1 MHRLVAGTRLHRLH
15 DASFPGDAFN
25 PCRGGR
31 QRFSPLFDA
40 AGRCVPSLYAAT
52 TFDAAV
58 YETIA
63 HGVDLRDPFRH
74 VRREALDDRCHS
86 ELVCA
91 GELLLAPLFR
101 PEVEALGHAHEALF
115 APRVSAYADC
125 LDIAARLHAES
136 PRAQGLIW
144 SSVRDDGGFCVRL
157 FGDRVAAGQLRLDGT
172 RTATDAPELVE
183 DVRRALERSRTPLL
197 R

>member
-1 MHRLVAGTRLHRLH
+1 
-15 DASFPGDAFN
+15 
-25 PCRGGR
+25 
-31 QRFSPLFDA
+31 
-40 AGRCVPSLYAAT
+40 VPSLYAAT

-63 HGVDLRDPFRH
+63 HGADLRDPFRH

-86 ELVCA
+86 EVVCA

-125 LDIAARLHAES
+125 LALAARLHAEL
-136 PRAQGLIW
+136 PRAQGSIW
-144 SSVRDDGGFCVRL
+144 SSVRDDG
-157 FGDRVAAGQLRLDGT
+157 RVLRTALRLSRRGRSDPARRDATSDGCT
-172 RTATDAPELVE
+172 RAG
-183 DVRRALERSRTPLL
+183 
-197 R
+197 